1 MTFPCETVSRRILP
15 IFRALM
21 ARKLVDRYGL
31 TQVKAAAILGV
42 SQPSINHYLTSKRG
56 RIEPLKEMEALEQ
69 LTDELAEKVAK
80 GLIDREAIIRGFC
93 KFCKRMRESPRLNEA

>member
-1 MTFPCETVSRRILP
+1 MNHTPLGIFKSASSRRLG
-15 IFRALM
+15 
-21 ARKLVDRYGL
+21 YGL

-56 RIEPLKEMEALEQ
+56 RLESLEEMEALER

-80 GLIDREAIIRGFC
+80 GLIDREAIVKGFC
-93 KFCKRMRESPRLNEA
+93 KFCKRMQDSKQLNEA